1 SSDLGARRVG
11 EPMDDGGDPVGGGEI
26 RTEHLDRACA
36 SALQLVGQ
44 LLEPCGVAGHE
55 HQAVPATGE
64 GAGVLGA
71 EPGAGPGDQRRRRH
85 DRSLAVGRRH
95 GGRPTAGRRRRSTRR
110 GAGNR
115 ALGEWRIRK
124 RVNESGR
131 QPGCVGPRC
140 SENCGSAH
148 PLKSREVGHTGSPA
162 PSERPC
168 VRSTASPALQRRDGL
183 PAPRERRRPHAVE
196 SLLLAIIYIAFVS
209 IGRPDSL
216 VGAARPCMHQHLGVP
231 VAFAGIITMIIAMGT
246 IVSSLASERVT
257 LRFGA
262 GVVTAVSVAMTAA
275 ALVGFSFSDQF
286 WMLCLWAIPY
296 GLGAGAVDA
305 ALNNYVALHYAARH
319 MNCLHSFWGVGAS
332 ISPFVMSY
340 AIFSGHG
347 WPSAYLAIGL
357 VQAALTLALLL
368 SIPLWGKVDAARSR
382 SRTVETHDLSEDA
395 PAQRGSAPV
404 PLMTALRVPGVVLI
418 LLAFFAYCS
427 LESTALVWS
436 ATYMVSERG
445 APPAAAAMLGA
456 LFVLGLTAGRFL
468 AGFLADRLGD
478 RTMIR
483 GGFLAIGLGSVLLLL
498 PLPTDVV
505 GFV

>member
-1 SSDLGARRVG
+1 
-11 EPMDDGGDPVGGGEI
+11 MY
-26 RTEHLDRACA
+26 
-36 SALQLVGQ
+36 
-44 LLEPCGVAGHE
+44 
-55 HQAVPATGE
+55 
-64 GAGVLGA
+64 
-71 EPGAGPGDQRRRRH
+71 
-85 DRSLAVGRRH
+85 
-95 GGRPTAGRRRRSTRR
+95 
-110 GAGNR
+110 
-115 ALGEWRIRK
+115 
-124 RVNESGR
+124 
-131 QPGCVGPRC
+131 
-140 SENCGSAH
+140 
-148 PLKSREVGHTGSPA
+148 
-162 PSERPC
+162 
-168 VRSTASPALQRRDGL
+168 
-183 PAPRERRRPHAVE
+183 

-209 IGRPDSL
+209 LGLPDSL
-216 VGAARPCMHQHLGVP
+216 VGAGWPVMHEDLGVP

-319 MNCLHSFWGVGAS
+319 MNWLHSFWGVGAS

-382 SRTVETHDLSEDA
+382 TRTVETHDLSEDA

-505 GFV
+505 GFVGLVIVGLGSAPVYPAIIHSTPGNFGRRNSQAIIGIQMASAYVGSTLAPPLFGVLSAWTGMWVFPVFLAVLMALGLAMSERLNRVVPAAGRA